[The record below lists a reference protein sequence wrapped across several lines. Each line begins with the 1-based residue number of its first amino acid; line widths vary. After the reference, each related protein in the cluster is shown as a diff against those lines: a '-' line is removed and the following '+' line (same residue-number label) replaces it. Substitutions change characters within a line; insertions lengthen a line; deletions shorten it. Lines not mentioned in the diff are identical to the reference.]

1 MCKAWNSM
9 GTPNRLCLDVS
20 KLYFIIAMV
29 MVTEKMKNPSLP
41 ENLKISIF
49 EIPINAW
56 RTTSA
61 KSINLVIIRKL
72 V

>member
-1 MCKAWNSM
+1 MC
-9 GTPNRLCLDVS
+9 TPNRFCLDVS

-29 MVTEKMKNPSLP
+29 MVTEKIENPSLP

-56 RTTSA
+56 RTASA